1 MPTTLIIGI
10 GLLAICILYGWA
22 SSLYRKQDTIIGVSA
37 GGEDSDIISP
47 SYSASSRSVKL
58 LNGKYIN
65 TRNYIRIKIN
75 GKCMT
80 PRNILDGEEWLVEP
94 LNNIEDKKSILKV
107 KDVILLYIEDK
118 GRYILREF
126 EDYDIDG
133 SLKTL
138 RYNDDKTERH
148 SSRNHQLNQ
157 VKGIVRYAI

>member
-10 GLLAICILYGWA
+10 GLLVICILYGWA

-37 GGEDSDIISP
+37 GSEDSDIISP
-47 SYSASSRSVKL
+47 SYSTSSRSVKL

-94 LNNIEDKKSILKV
+94 LSNIEDKKSILKV

-118 GRYILREF
+118 SRYILREF

-138 RYNDDKTERH
+138 RYNDDNTERH